1 MTFIFS
7 DFFVVAAAL
16 LLKRN
21 VFFFFF
27 FFFFFSL
34 MNAYV
39 FQNIPKNL
47 RNCRHTGPAFVCIE
61 V

>member
-7 DFFVVAAAL
+7 DFFAVATAL
-16 LLKRN
+16 PLKRN
-21 VFFFFF
+21 VVV
-27 FFFFFSL
+27 FFSL

-39 FQNIPKNL
+39 FQHIPKNL

>member
-21 VFFFFF
+21 VVCFLLL
-27 FFFFFSL
+27 FFSL

-39 FQNIPKNL
+39 FQHIPKNL
-47 RNCRHTGPAFVCIE
+47 RNCRHTGPACVCIE

>member
-7 DFFVVAAAL
+7 DFFDVAAAL

-21 VFFFFF
+21 VFF
-27 FFFFFSL
+27 SL

-39 FQNIPKNL
+39 FQHIPKNL
-47 RNCRHTGPAFVCIE
+47 RNCRFTGPAFVCIE

>member
-21 VFFFFF
+21 VV
-27 FFFFFSL
+27 FFSL

-39 FQNIPKNL
+39 FQHIPKNL
-47 RNCRHTGPAFVCIE
+47 RNCRHTGPAFVCME

>member
-7 DFFVVAAAL
+7 EFFVVAAAL

-21 VFFFFF
+21 VLFVV
-27 FFFFFSL
+27 FFSL

-39 FQNIPKNL
+39 FQHIPKNL
-47 RNCRHTGPAFVCIE
+47 NNCRHTGPAFVCFE

>member
-7 DFFVVAAAL
+7 DIFVVAAAL

-21 VFFFFF
+21 VVCLL
-27 FFFFFSL
+27 FSL

-39 FQNIPKNL
+39 FQHIPKNL

>member
-7 DFFVVAAAL
+7 VIFVVAAAL

-21 VFFFFF
+21 VLFVV
-27 FFFFFSL
+27 FFSL

-39 FQNIPKNL
+39 FQHIPKNL
-47 RNCRHTGPAFVCIE
+47 SNCRHTAPAFVCFE